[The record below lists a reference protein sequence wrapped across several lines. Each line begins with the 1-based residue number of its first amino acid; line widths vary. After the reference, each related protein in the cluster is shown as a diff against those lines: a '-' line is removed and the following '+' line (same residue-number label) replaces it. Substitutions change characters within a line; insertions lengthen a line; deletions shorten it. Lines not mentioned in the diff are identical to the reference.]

1 MPREVESDLVGSTR
15 RPSDS
20 TRRRQRDLRRRIRAD
35 LQRAGVSA
43 AFSDS
48 ICDRLE
54 PFSEDLTAETY
65 EAVLSGVTMAY
76 SVHRRE
82 QREFG
87 EEGPDVE
94 AIEHLLS
101 GFVSELR
108 KLDEALE
115 TLAAYVT
122 RLRQPAARTPRIVH

>member
-1 MPREVESDLVGSTR
+1 ME
-15 RPSDS
+15 
-20 TRRRQRDLRRRIRAD
+20 
-35 LQRAGVSA
+35 
-43 AFSDS
+43 FSDS
-48 ICDRLE
+48 ISDRLE

-76 SVHRRE
+76 GVHRRGL
-82 QREFG
+82 QG
-87 EEGPDVE
+87 VGNDVPDVE
-94 AIEHLLS
+94 AIEHLMS

-122 RLRQPAARTPRIVH
+122 RLRGPTNRPPHSIH